1 MVSTLSVL
9 QPALIV
15 FMVIVMPL
23 WIIFHYVYSHKR
35 SRGLALEDQ
44 QALIELRALAV
55 DLEERIE
62 TLEKILDADAPG
74 WRERERA

>member
-1 MVSTLSVL
+1 MTASLAVL
-9 QPALIV
+9 QPALIA

-23 WIIFHYVYSHKR
+23 WIIFHYVYGHKR
-35 SRGLALEDQ
+35 SRSLAVDDQ